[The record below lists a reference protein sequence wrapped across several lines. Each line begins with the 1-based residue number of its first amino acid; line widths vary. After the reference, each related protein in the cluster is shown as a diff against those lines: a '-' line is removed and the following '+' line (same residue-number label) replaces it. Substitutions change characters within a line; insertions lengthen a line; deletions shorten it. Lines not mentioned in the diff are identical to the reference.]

1 MKILICVDVQNDFID
16 GVLGVDKDRK
26 ITDGIVKYAEDFH
39 SEGGIVYATKDT
51 HFDNYLDTLEGK
63 NLPIKHCIE
72 STNGWNIPDRLAE
85 VSDIWEKTTFGS
97 LSLMDYIGGKK
108 FGEIEEIELC
118 GFCTSICVIS
128 NAILLRA
135 KLPDTKI
142 SIIENLC
149 GDINNESHQAALKVA
164 KNCQIEIKS
173 LVASEISV

>member
-51 HFDNYLDTLEGK
+51 HFDDYFDTLEGK
-63 NLPIKHCIE
+63 NLPVKHCIE
-72 STNGWNIPDRLAE
+72 STNGWNIPDKLAE
-85 VSDIWEKTTFGS
+85 IADIWEKPTFGS
-97 LSLMDYIGGKK
+97 LSLMDYIGGKR

-173 LVASEISV
+173 LVA